1 MRGGGLSERKKVKSF
16 RACFLCKTKEL
27 CFVQNAREHS
37 NFQGVICNSSSGFDL
52 TPYSRVIFGGSYF
65 NSKTSE
71 FKELFFRSK
80 NDPRYRGVKIIPK
93 KELSSS

>member
-1 MRGGGLSERKKVKSF
+1 MQENTVIF
-16 RACFLCKTKEL
+16 KEL
-27 CFVQNAREHS
+27 FVT
-37 NFQGVICNSSSGFDL
+37 SSSGFDL
-52 TPYSRVIFGGSYF
+52 IPYSRVILGGSYF